1 VARPPHKS
9 PAASP
14 SRRALAQASSSH
26 RRTSAEPGA
35 RRRTSRASEAPPTR
49 ASGESYPRSASA
61 TKGDKAKPRRRR
73 DAASARAAILDAA
86 DRHLVTVGPS
96 GIRLQEVAADAGVSH
111 PTVLHHFGSREGLVK
126 AVVTRSLAEINLR
139 LVEALAQS
147 TGEPAQVAAMLDGV
161 FDALAAHGRAR
172 VVMWLALE
180 GQRIEGDARLASVVD
195 ATHALRKARRA
206 DHPRRGLAR
215 EDTAHLIVLATLAL
229 IGAAV
234 MGPAVLENAGLTQD
248 AAAERRFRGWLAAL
262 LSKHFDE
269 V

>member
-1 VARPPHKS
+1 VA
-9 PAASP
+9 P
-14 SRRALAQASSSH
+14 S
-26 RRTSAEPGA
+26 
-35 RRRTSRASEAPPTR
+35 TR
-49 ASGESYPRSASA
+49 ASGDSSARRVSRA
-61 TKGDKAKPRRRR
+61 AGDDAKPRRRR

-126 AVVTRSLAEINLR
+126 AVVTRSLAEINAR
-139 LVEALAQS
+139 LVDAIAQS
-147 TGEPAQVAAMLDGV
+147 TGEVAQVAAMLDGV

-206 DHPRRGLAR
+206 GRPRRTLDR
-215 EDTAHLIVLATLAL
+215 EDTAHVVVLATLAL
-229 IGAAV
+229 VGAAV
-234 MGPAVLENAGLTQD
+234 MGPAVLENAGLALD

-262 LSKHFDE
+262 LSKHLDE
-269 V
+269 I